1 MVRKLRIRFTLASS
15 LILLVVLS
23 VIGVAINMMNYYNF
37 MASTEKTMSVIA
49 ENNGEFPDY
58 EDYLKMLEEE
68 RLREEMERETEEGT
82 ETDDVDPDETSPAE
96 TEEPPETSTL
106 EKFDYTAG
114 FGFGLKV
121 TAETAYETRYFY
133 VRFTPDG
140 SMIGYDLSHIA
151 EVTMEDAESLG
162 RAVLDAENASG
173 VYGNY
178 RYLRHDTEG
187 GATEII
193 FINCST
199 QFRAVNFVLF
209 ISIFT
214 LAAVLAAVTSAI
226 WFMSRRIVKPF
237 VDNLDRQKKFIADAG
252 HEIKTPLSI
261 IDANAEVLKLTSGEN
276 EWIDSIQNQTT
287 RLGSL
292 VKKLVAL
299 AKSEE
304 ELDEMKLEPFSLSD
318 AALECIPPFR
328 ILAEKNGTS
337 LYTDIM
343 PDVEVKGNEGALR
356 QLFGILLDNAIK
368 YTPRGGRII
377 CSLHTKGRAVFEIT
391 NDCENLDTSKFPYYF
406 DRFFRADDSRSR
418 ETGGYGIGLSIAKA
432 IVDAHRGR
440 ITVSS
445 KDGKTITFTVII

>member
-162 RAVLDAENASG
+162 RAGSSRG
-173 VYGNY
+173 I
-178 RYLRHDTEG
+178 DTTDCGEG
-187 GATEII
+187 GVSGGTGP
-193 FINCST
+193 CGG
-199 QFRAVNFVLF
+199 
-209 ISIFT
+209 
-214 LAAVLAAVTSAI
+214 
-226 WFMSRRIVKPF
+226 
-237 VDNLDRQKKFIADAG
+237 QKSGQSAG
-252 HEIKTPLSI
+252 HGPHDRLSG
-261 IDANAEVLKLTSGEN
+261 K
-276 EWIDSIQNQTT
+276 
-287 RLGSL
+287 R
-292 VKKLVAL
+292 
-299 AKSEE
+299 
-304 ELDEMKLEPFSLSD
+304 
-318 AALECIPPFR
+318 
-328 ILAEKNGTS
+328 
-337 LYTDIM
+337 
-343 PDVEVKGNEGALR
+343 
-356 QLFGILLDNAIK
+356 
-368 YTPRGGRII
+368 
-377 CSLHTKGRAVFEIT
+377 
-391 NDCENLDTSKFPYYF
+391 
-406 DRFFRADDSRSR
+406 
-418 ETGGYGIGLSIAKA
+418 KA
-432 IVDAHRGR
+432 
-440 ITVSS
+440 
-445 KDGKTITFTVII
+445 